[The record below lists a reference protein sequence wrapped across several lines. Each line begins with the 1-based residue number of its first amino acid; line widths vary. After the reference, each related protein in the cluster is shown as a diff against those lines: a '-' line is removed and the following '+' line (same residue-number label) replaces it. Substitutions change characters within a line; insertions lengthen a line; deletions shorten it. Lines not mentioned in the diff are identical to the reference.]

1 MRMQNRRQKIQKP
14 RREKS
19 CGTHLHCFKQNHL
32 ISILLLLLLLV
43 FFFFSLLF
51 SPTHTNS
58 HTQHSYALLFAFHS
72 LSVFSLFITLSFE
85 SLSVPFFN
93 GLALYNQSRS
103 ETQLL
108 RYYLHSPLFLL
119 LLLLCHLLCLHATI
133 ACAPPHLNQA
143 LHFSPTTMARA
154 RFPPFLFLVQFLL
167 LSLIVA
173 ALPLAL
179 ANTDP
184 SDVQALEVMYNALN
198 SPTQLTG
205 WKIGGGDPCGE
216 SWKGITCEDSAVVS
230 IELSGLG
237 LDGTLGYLLS
247 DLMSLRKLDLSDN
260 KIHDTIP
267 YQLPPNLTSLNFAKN
282 NLSGNLPYSI
292 SAMASLNYL
301 NLSNNALSQSIGD
314 IFASLSDLG
323 TLDLSFNNF
332 SGDLPPSFG
341 SLSNLSS
348 LFLQKNQLTGSLRV
362 LVGLPLDTLNV
373 ANNNFSGWIPHE
385 LSSIHNFIYDGN
397 SFDNGPAPLPPA
409 SASPPPNGSRNSHH
423 HSGSGSHNKT
433 QGFENEN
440 SDGHKG
446 LTAGAV
452 VGIILGSALVAV
464 IVLLALVFCIRKK
477 KGKKKSTRTL
487 SGSLPRGITN
497 VTPQMQ
503 EQRIKSA
510 AIIADLKPHPAEN
523 VMVERVPVKSGS
535 VKQMKSPITSTSY
548 TVASLQSATNSFSQE
563 FIIGEGSLG
572 RVYKADFPN
581 GKTMAIKKIDNSAL
595 SLQEEDNF
603 LEAVSNMSRL
613 RHPNIVTL
621 AGYCAEHGQRLLVYE
636 YIGNGNLHDMLHFAE
651 DSSKALSWNARVR
664 IALGTA
670 RALEYLHEVCL
681 PSVVHRNF
689 KSANILLDEELNP
702 HLSDCG
708 LAALTPNT
716 ERQVSTQMVG
726 SFGYSA
732 PEFALSGV
740 YTVKS
745 DVYSFGVVM
754 LELLTGRKPLD
765 SSRVRSEQSLVRWAT
780 PQLHDIDALAK
791 MVDPTLNGM
800 YPAKSLSRFADI
812 IALCVQPEPEFRPP
826 MSEVVQALVRLV
838 QRASVVKRRPSDE
851 SGFGHKTPDHEAIDM
866 SF

>member
-1 MRMQNRRQKIQKP
+1 MAATRVA
-14 RREKS
+14 S
-19 CGTHLHCFKQNHL
+19 
-32 ISILLLLLLLV
+32 
-43 FFFFSLLF
+43 
-51 SPTHTNS
+51 
-58 HTQHSYALLFAFHS
+58 
-72 LSVFSLFITLSFE
+72 SLFLPI
-85 SLSVPFFN
+85 
-93 GLALYNQSRS
+93 ALI
-103 ETQLL
+103 
-108 RYYLHSPLFLL
+108 F
-119 LLLLCHLLCLHATI
+119 A
-133 ACAPPHLNQA
+133 A
-143 LHFSPTTMARA
+143 LH
-154 RFPPFLFLVQFLL
+154 
-167 LSLIVA
+167 LS
-173 ALPLAL
+173 L
-179 ANTDP
+179 ANTDAT
-184 SDVQALEVMYNALN
+184 DVQALQVLYNALN
-198 SPTQLTG
+198 SPSWLTG

-216 SWKGITCEDSAVVS
+216 AWKGVTCEGSAVVS

-237 LDGTLGYLLS
+237 LNGTLGYLLS
-247 DLMSLRKLDLSDN
+247 DLMSLRQLDLSDN
-260 KIHDTIP
+260 KIHDTVP
-267 YQLPPNLTSLNFAKN
+267 YQLPPNLTSLNLARN
-282 NLSGNLPYSI
+282 NMSGNLPYSI
-292 SAMASLNYL
+292 SAMTSLNYL
-301 NLSNNALSQSIGD
+301 NVSHNALSVSIGD
-314 IFASLSDLG
+314 IFANLADLS
-323 TLDLSFNNF
+323 TLDLSFNDF

-348 LFLQKNQLTGSLRV
+348 VFLQNNQLTGSLSV

-385 LSSIHNFIYDGN
+385 LSSIRNFISDGN
-397 SFDNGPAPLPPA
+397 SFDNGPAP
-409 SASPPPNGSRNSHH
+409 PPPPHTAPPPKRSSHH
-423 HSGSGSHNKT
+423 RSGSGSNKAHASESDKEGADSHN
-433 QGFENEN
+433 
-440 SDGHKG
+440 G
-446 LTAGAV
+446 LSSGAII
-452 VGIILGSALVAV
+452 GIILGSIFLAV
-464 IVLLALVFCIRKK
+464 VVLLALALCIRKRK
-477 KGKKKSTRTL
+477 RKEKGVRTSNGNPPL
-487 SGSLPRGITN
+487 GTNN
-497 VTPQMQ
+497 VTLPMQ
-503 EQRIKSA
+503 EQRVKSA
-510 AIIADLKPHPAEN
+510 AAAAAAAVVTDLKPPPAEK
-523 VMVERVPVKSGS
+523 VIAERVPSKNGS
-535 VKQMKSPITSTSY
+535 VKRIKSPITATSY
-548 TVASLQSATNSFSQE
+548 TIATLQSATNSFSQE

-572 RVYKADFPN
+572 RVYRAEFPN
-581 GKTMAIKKIDNSAL
+581 GRIMAIKKIDNAAL

-603 LEAVSNMSRL
+603 LEAVSYMSRL

-689 KSANILLDEELNP
+689 KSANILLDEDLNP

-732 PEFALSGV
+732 PEFALSGI

-765 SSRVRSEQSLVRWAT
+765 CSRARSEQSLVRWAT

-791 MVDPTLNGM
+791 MVDPALNGM

-851 SGFGHKTPDHEAIDM
+851 SGFAHRTPDHEAFDM

>member
-1 MRMQNRRQKIQKP
+1 M
-14 RREKS
+14 
-19 CGTHLHCFKQNHL
+19 
-32 ISILLLLLLLV
+32 
-43 FFFFSLLF
+43 
-51 SPTHTNS
+51 
-58 HTQHSYALLFAFHS
+58 ALTRFV
-72 LSVFSLFITLSFE
+72 LS
-85 SLSVPFFN
+85 
-93 GLALYNQSRS
+93 
-103 ETQLL
+103 
-108 RYYLHSPLFLL
+108 
-119 LLLLCHLLCLHATI
+119 
-133 ACAPPHLNQA
+133 
-143 LHFSPTTMARA
+143 
-154 RFPPFLFLVQFLL
+154 LFLVEFVSF
-167 LSLIVA
+167 SLIFA

-184 SDVQALEVMYNALN
+184 SD
-198 SPTQLTG
+198 
-205 WKIGGGDPCGE
+205 
-216 SWKGITCEDSAVVS
+216 
-230 IELSGLG
+230 GLG

-267 YQLPPNLTSLNFAKN
+267 YQLPPNLTSLNLARN
-282 NLSGNLPYSI
+282 NLSGNLPYSV
-292 SAMASLNYL
+292 SAMVSLNYL

-323 TLDLSFNNF
+323 TLDLSVNNF
-332 SGDLPPSFG
+332 SGDLPPSVG

-348 LFLQKNQLTGSLRV
+348 LFLQKNQLTGSLSV
-362 LVGLPLDTLNV
+362 LVGLPLDILNV
-373 ANNNFSGWIPHE
+373 ANNNFSGWIPRE
-385 LSSIHNFIYDGN
+385 LSSIHSFIYDGN
-397 SFDNGPAPLPPA
+397 SFENGPSPIPPA
-409 SASPPPNGSRNSHH
+409 STSPPPNGSHNSHH
-423 HSGSGSHNKT
+423 HSGSGSHNKA
-433 QGFENEN
+433 QGSENEN

-446 LTAGAV
+446 LAAGAV
-452 VGIILGSALVAV
+452 VGIILGSVLVAV
-464 IVLLALVFCIRKK
+464 ILLLALVFCIRKQ
-477 KGKKKSTRTL
+477 KGKKKSARTL
-487 SGSLPRGITN
+487 SGSFPRGIN
-497 VTPQMQ
+497 NGESPFFLLFVSRYILMVSPDQFSFSFGFILAVTPPMQ
-503 EQRIKSA
+503 EQRVKSA
-510 AIIADLKPHPAEN
+510 AVITDLKPLPVEN
-523 VMVERVPVKSGS
+523 VAVERVPVKSGS

-581 GKTMAIKKIDNSAL
+581 GKIMAVKKIDNSAL

-621 AGYCAEHGQRLLVYE
+621 AGYCTEHGQRLLVYE